1 MAMDDTLDNYLH
13 DDGLSRVPECDEQ
26 NDAPLSDRYS
36 KQFREVYEIVKQL
49 KTFSD
54 DMINQTMDQY
64 YNRLGLNEYYFST
77 SNSKMI
83 ANNMVSVL
91 TAKIL
96 HENSGSDYF
105 PLIEQVHDG
114 RVFIITRASL
124 LNQKIY
130 QSYAV
135 ERSVEKRYL
144 NFGDMS
150 KPIWRMQCFRSTNS
164 IFDDPDNLFER
175 LRIYFLQL
183 PNFTVADPEPGELSL
198 SKLLD
203 RDFYKNKKNTITED
217 IFYKLNKQLIES
229 DTGLG
234 IAIAA
239 EPRQFNTYRID
250 VAFRR
255 EHIQSDFYSRVGDC
269 ITYYGCYS
277 KSKYIDP
284 LSNNVCIITAF
295 ITTLPTTEI
304 ANPNMTMED
313 RVHSIVTAIRLCGVL
328 PHTHYLSILNER
340 LLDVTEMAYAFCASI
355 FIEHFSGSVGPH
367 VSLIERLTTREQITP
382 SELYDIRSKLMIP
395 PYLPHQI
402 FDAVR
407 ANEGILKMLYQNF
420 RKLHDPALNPNG
432 VNEDPETPRLRE
444 MIKTLDDQEHAKIMS
459 FFLTFNA
466 CTLRTNFFMQ
476 EKLSLSFRFDPSF
489 LSKND
494 YPQTPYGIVMILGPY
509 FRGFHIRFSEISRG
523 GIRVVQSFSQEAF
536 TRNKLQ
542 VFDEAYNLSYTQS
555 LKNKDIPEGG
565 SKGVIL
571 LDKAASKE
579 IAAIY
584 TRSSFMCY
592 VDGLIDVMMPKDQM
606 VDRLKKDEIYFLG
619 PDEHTGTG
627 GLMDWAAKHAR
638 LRGFQFWRSFTTG
651 KEPEMGGI
659 PHDVFGMTTA
669 SIEAYIHE
677 LLAKCNVK
685 EEDVTRFLTGGPDGD
700 LGSNALLCSKTKTLA
715 IVDRSGVLYDP
726 EGLDI
731 NELRRLASLRL
742 KGENTCCML
751 YNPDLLSKRGFK
763 VAEEAVD
770 IVLPDGRNV
779 KRGYKF
785 RDEFHLGGCSCDLF
799 NPCGGRP
806 SSITP
811 FNVNS
816 LFDEKGKCI
825 YKFVVEGAN
834 VFITQDARRILE
846 SKGVILFKDASTNK
860 GGVTSS
866 SFEVLAAL
874 VLDDVTFDET
884 MTVKKGGEYPEFR
897 KNYINEIL
905 DIIKRNARMEFHALW
920 NEGLRTGKPR
930 CDLTD
935 ILSSKIIRLK
945 KDIMD
950 ANSLWADLT
959 LVKSVLSRAIPLSL
973 QKLLSIEE
981 IMKRLPERYMR
992 SMFASHLASTFYY
1005 VQDFTDDT
1013 SVFAFYEYIN
1023 MLRGGENLEASQSF
1037 VMRN

>member
-1 MAMDDTLDNYLH
+1 MAIDDNLDNYLH
-13 DDGLSRVPECDEQ
+13 DDGLSGVPDSGDREDV
-26 NDAPLSDRYS
+26 PLSDRYAQ
-36 KQFREVYEIVKQL
+36 QFREVYGIVKDL

-77 SNSKMI
+77 SNAKMI

-124 LNQKIY
+124 LNQKIS
-130 QSYAV
+130 QIYAV
-135 ERSVEKRYL
+135 ERSVEQRYL
-144 NFGDMS
+144 NFGDMT
-150 KPIWRMQCFRSTNS
+150 KPVWRMQCFRSTNS

-183 PNFTVADPEPGELSL
+183 PNFTVTNPEPGELRL

-217 IFYKLNKQLIES
+217 IFYKLNKQLVES

-234 IAIAA
+234 IAISG
-239 EPRQFNTYRID
+239 EPREFNTYRID
-250 VAFRR
+250 VAFKR
-255 EHIQSDFYSRVGDC
+255 ENIQNDFYSRIGDC
-269 ITYYGCYS
+269 ITYNGCYS

-284 LSNNVCIITAF
+284 LSNNVCILTAF
-295 ITTLPTTEI
+295 ITTLPSTEV
-304 ANPNMTMED
+304 ANPDLSLED
-313 RVHSIVTAIRLCGVL
+313 RVHSILAGVRLCGVL
-328 PHTHYLSILNER
+328 PHSHYLGILNER
-340 LLDVTEMAYAFCASI
+340 LLEVHEMAYAFCASI
-355 FIEHFSGSVGPH
+355 FVEHFSGSVGPH
-367 VSLIERLTTREQITP
+367 VALIERLTAKEQITP

-395 PYLPHQI
+395 PYLPDQI
-402 FDAVR
+402 FNAVK
-407 ANEGILKMLYQNF
+407 ANYDMVKMLYRHF
-420 RKLHDPALNPNG
+420 CVLHCPLLNAYGINTDHDNSALK
-432 VNEDPETPRLRE
+432 E
-444 MIKTLDDQEHAKIMS
+444 MIKTLDDQKHTKILS
-459 FFLTFNA
+459 LFLTFNN
-466 CTLRTNFFMQ
+466 CTLRTNFFAAD
-476 EKLSLSFRFDPSF
+476 KISLAFRLDPSF

-494 YPQTPYGIVMILGPY
+494 YPQTPYGVVMILGPY

-571 LDKAASKE
+571 LDKAATKE
-579 IAAIY
+579 LANVY

-592 VDGLIDVMMPKDQM
+592 VDGLIDVMMPNNEM
-606 VDRLKKDEIYFLG
+606 VDRLNKEEIYFLG

-627 GLMDWAAKHAR
+627 HLMDWAANHAKA
-638 LRGFQFWRSFTTG
+638 RGFQFWRSFTTG
-651 KEPEMGGI
+651 KDPEMGGI
-659 PHDVFGMTTA
+659 PHDTYGMTTA
-669 SIEAYIHE
+669 GIEAYIHE
-677 LLAKCNVK
+677 LLKKYDLK
-685 EEDVTRFLTGGPDGD
+685 EENVTRFLTGGPDGD
-700 LGSNALLCSKTKTLA
+700 LGSNALLWSKTKTLTV
-715 IVDRSGVLYDP
+715 IDRSGVLHDP

-731 NELRRLASLRL
+731 NELQRLAANRL
-742 KGENTCCML
+742 KGEATSSMH
-751 YNPDLLSKRGFK
+751 YNEALLSEKGFK
-763 VAEEAVD
+763 VPEDAVD
-770 IVLPDGRNV
+770 MILPDGTKV
-779 KRGYKF
+779 KHGYKF
-785 RDEFHLGGCSCDLF
+785 RDEFHLGGCVSDLF

-811 FNVNS
+811 FNVNK
-816 LFDEKGKCI
+816 LFDEKGKCV
-825 YKFVVEGAN
+825 YKFIVEGAN

-846 SKGVILFKDASTNK
+846 NRGVILFKDASTNK

-874 VLDDVTFDET
+874 VLDDETFDEK
-884 MTVKKGGEYPEFR
+884 MTVKAGGEFPQFR
-897 KNYINEIL
+897 KDYINEIL
-905 DIIKRNARMEFHALW
+905 HLITRNARREFHALW
-920 NEGLRTGKPR
+920 NEGLRSGIPR

-935 ILSSKIIRLK
+935 ILSSKIIGLK

-950 ANSLWADLT
+950 SNPLWDDMRLVQSVLSKAIPQSLLT
-959 LVKSVLSRAIPLSL
+959 LVP
-973 QKLLSIEE
+973 IEE
-981 IMKRLPERYMR
+981 IMKRLPDRYLR
-992 SMFASHLASTFYY
+992 SMFASYLASTFYY
-1005 VQDFTDDT
+1005 TQNFTDDT
-1013 SVFAFYEYIN
+1013 SVFAFYEYIQV
-1023 MLRGGENLEASQSF
+1023 LKGDAAPIADTASL
-1037 VMRN
+1037 NE